1 VDIAD
6 RSGMPPTQFIEL
18 PPITFIQELFR
29 LSTGHPFQLGIS
41 WCTWFQVDEE
51 EIILFRPYF
60 RQCHQKLLLETI
72 LGVQKNTCSLLRQML
87 RPYKFAIVRDKK
99 MYTLVEIKEEATGV
113 GKKAGAMV
121 VWNSD

>member
-1 VDIAD
+1 
-6 RSGMPPTQFIEL
+6 MPPTQFIEL
-18 PPITFIQELFR
+18 PPITFIQELFQ
-29 LSTGHPFQLGIS
+29 LSTGQPFQLGIS

-99 MYTLVEIKEEATGV
+99 IYTLVEIKEESMGV
-113 GKKAGAMV
+113 GKKAGATV